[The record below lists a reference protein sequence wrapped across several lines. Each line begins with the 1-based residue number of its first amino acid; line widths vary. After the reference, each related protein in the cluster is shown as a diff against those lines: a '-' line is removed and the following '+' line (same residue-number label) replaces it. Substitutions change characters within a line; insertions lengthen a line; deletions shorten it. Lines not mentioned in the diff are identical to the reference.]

1 MDGIY
6 RLDAWEARAQNVAI
20 ARRLDMR
27 VFITGASGFIGGHV
41 AEALARD
48 HEVLALSR
56 SAHGAESVRERG
68 ATPVMGNLGA
78 VTVKDLEGVDAIV
91 HCAAFVS
98 EWGTREEFWAA
109 NVAGTRQLI
118 EVAQRAGVKRFVHVS
133 TEAVLFAGQDLIDVD
148 ETHPYPE
155 RQRFL
160 YSETKAE
167 AERLVLAANGPDFTT
182 TAVRPRFVW
191 GPRDQTVLPTILRM
205 AQDGRFVWIDGGR
218 SRTSTTHV
226 ANLVHGV
233 KLALAHDKGGQAY
246 FVADDGE
253 RTIREFL
260 SRLAATRGVTLPTRS
275 IPGKVA
281 RAVATVAEGAWRLLR
296 LGGQPPLT
304 RFTAAMLSS
313 NVTVRTDKARAE
325 LGYEPVISVDQGIAE
340 LSAEFERAGQAAQAA
355 PSAPSAPVP
364 QPPVHARAAD
374 AVAM

>member
-1 MDGIY
+1 
-6 RLDAWEARAQNVAI
+6 
-20 ARRLDMR
+20 MR

-41 AEALARD
+41 AEALAKG

-56 SAHGAESVRERG
+56 SAHGAQTARERG
-68 ATPVMGNLGA
+68 ATPVMGSLGA
-78 VTVKDLEGVDAIV
+78 VTLQDLEGVDAVV
-91 HCAAFVS
+91 HCAAFVQ

-109 NVAGTRQLI
+109 NVDGTRQLLD
-118 EVAQRAGVKRFVHVS
+118 VARRAGVKRFVHVGS
-133 TEAVLFAGQDLIDVD
+133 EAALFAGDDLIDVD

-167 AERLVLAANGPDFTT
+167 AERLVLAASGPDFTT
-182 TAVRPRFVW
+182 ISLRPRFVW

-205 AQDGRFVWIDGGR
+205 VQDGRFMWIDGGR

-233 KLALAHDKGGQAY
+233 ELALERGNGGQAY
-246 FVADDGE
+246 FIADDGE
-253 RTIREFL
+253 RTIREIL

-281 RAVATVAEGAWRLLR
+281 RALAAVAEGAWRLLR

-325 LGYEPVISVDQGIAE
+325 LGWEPVITVDQGIAE
-340 LSAEFERAGQAAQAA
+340 LSAEHERAEQAA
-355 PSAPSAPVP
+355 PAAPGP
-364 QPPVHARAAD
+364 QPHVHARAAD